1 MRCGSHWPPCL
12 TIERHPKMEIQD
24 YAPAFARQIAD
35 LFYRAVHAVDPGIY
49 TPEQQEAWAPTPPD
63 YDAWIQRLAQKRPW
77 LALIE
82 GRLAGFIE
90 LDPDGHI
97 DCLYVDPDFQKR
109 GVAGT
114 LYTHLEET
122 ARRQK
127 MKRLYVEASLL
138 ARPFFEK
145 RGFRRIESDR
155 IHRNGE
161 VLINFKMEK
170 AL

>member
-1 MRCGSHWPPCL
+1 
-12 TIERHPKMEIQD
+12 MEIQD
-24 YAPAFARQIAD
+24 YAPAFARQIAE
-35 LFYRAVHAVDPGIY
+35 LFHRAVHAVDPGIY

-63 YDAWIQRLAQKRPW
+63 YVAWKEHLDQKRPW
-77 LALIE
+77 LALVE

-97 DCLYVDPDFQKR
+97 DCLYVDPDFQRR

-114 LYTHLEET
+114 LYTHLEGS
-122 ARRQK
+122 ARDRGL
-127 MKRLYVEASLL
+127 KRLYVEASKP
-138 ARPFFEK
+138 AQPFFEK
-145 RGFRRIESDR
+145 QGFRRIGRNR